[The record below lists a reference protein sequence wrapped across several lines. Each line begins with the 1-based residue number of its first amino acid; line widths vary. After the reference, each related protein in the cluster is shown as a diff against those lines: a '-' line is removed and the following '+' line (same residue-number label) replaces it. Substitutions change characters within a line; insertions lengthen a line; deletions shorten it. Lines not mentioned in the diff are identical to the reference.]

1 VQQRTER
8 IRVLNLVSF
17 SPSGKPTST
26 KVLNLLIFSYNP
38 RKEWAVFLTYSCDVS
53 WLELRCHR
61 WSLRGM
67 FVVQK
72 FHPITCDS
80 SSFIQRH
87 HRFPR
92 PRKNSR
98 PADRKHG

>member
-38 RKEWAVFLTYSCDVS
+38 RKEWAVFLTYSCGVS
-53 WLELRCHR
+53 WLAVEVSQVVVARHVCGPEVSSHNLRLFEL
-61 WSLRGM
+61 
-67 FVVQK
+67 
-72 FHPITCDS
+72 HPTPP
-80 SSFIQRH
+80 SF
-87 HRFPR
+87 
-92 PRKNSR
+92 
-98 PADRKHG
+98 PAPTEELPAR